1 MNVYPRAVSCS
12 KVGIVFVE
20 NQGEFGAFAYHISDL
35 SKSHHVLVTAPTS
48 IYNFDIGAVD
58 AIDFLRL

>member
-1 MNVYPRAVSCS
+1 
-12 KVGIVFVE
+12 
-20 NQGEFGAFAYHISDL
+20 
-35 SKSHHVLVTAPTS
+35 VLVTAPTS